1 MKNQLTKMIT
11 KNVKD
16 ENNEQMNEIIKMNS
30 EIENN
35 NKKPIKR
42 LTSSHQ
48 IIEKEK
54 LYLEYGEEMLS

>member
-1 MKNQLTKMIT
+1 MIT

-48 IIEKEK
+48 LIEKEK
-54 LYLEYGEEMLS
+54 MNLEYGEEMLS

>member
-1 MKNQLTKMIT
+1 MKHQLTKMIT

-16 ENNEQMNEIIKMNS
+16 ENNDQMNEIIKMNS

-54 LYLEYGEEMLS
+54 LNLEYGEEMLS